1 MTDRAERRALALALY
16 EAAVAAAD
24 PAQVVLEGLAAHAAT
39 LEPLASRPHWII
51 AVGKAAPAMAGAA
64 RAWCATER
72 RHLAGGL
79 VVGTD
84 PGTGGLRLVESSIDD
99 ALTLATAGGV
109 PLDHLAGDHPVPGPR
124 SLVAAAAL
132 ERLTQRVG
140 PDDVVLVL
148 VSGGTSALIGAPIDG
163 IRAVDLATL
172 HTLLLGAGVPIGRI
186 NAVRKRFSRWG
197 AGRLAIAL
205 RHARVVPI
213 LLADVPNEDPA
224 MIGSGPVSPDPL
236 TAGQVERVLREAG
249 IATRLPLSIAST
261 LGAMRADPARET
273 PKPDDP
279 AFTALAE
286 PIVRGNAL
294 ALAGAAAVARER
306 GWHVITEPAPL
317 HGDAAA
323 AGHLV
328 AHRAR
333 RAAPGTVLLWGGE
346 TAVRLPDPHGVG
358 GRCQQ
363 LALAAAEE
371 CAESSVP
378 VTLLAAGTDGRDGPT
393 DAAGAV
399 VDEGTRI
406 TPTALRDALRRCDA
420 HPVLAAAGALLPARA
435 TGTNVMDLVVA
446 IRS

>member
-39 LEPLASRPHWII
+39 LEPLSARPHWII

-64 RAWCATER
+64 RAWCATEGR
-72 RHLAGGL
+72 QLAGGL

-84 PGTGGLRLVESSIDD
+84 PAAGALGIDESSIDD
-99 ALTLATAGGV
+99 ALTLATAGGA

-132 ERLTQRVG
+132 EHLTHRIA

-148 VSGGTSALIGAPIDG
+148 ISGGTSALIGAPIDG
-163 IRAVDLATL
+163 IRAIDLAAL
-172 HTLLLGAGVPIGRI
+172 HALLLGAGVPISRI

-197 AGRLAIAL
+197 AGRLAVAL

-261 LGAMRADPARET
+261 LGAMRADPERET

-279 AFTALAE
+279 AFIAVAE

-306 GWHVITEPAPL
+306 GWYVITEPAPL

-323 AGHLV
+323 AGHVV

-363 LALAAAEE
+363 LALASAEE
-371 CAESSVP
+371 FAESSVP

-420 HPVLAAAGALLPARA
+420 HTVLGAAGALLPARV

>member
-39 LEPLASRPHWII
+39 LEPLAARPHWII

-148 VSGGTSALIGAPIDG
+148 ISGGTSALIGAPIDG

-294 ALAGAAAVARER
+294 ALAGAAAVARQR

-323 AGHLV
+323 AGHVV
-328 AHRAR
+328 ALRAR

-363 LALAAAEE
+363 LALAAVEE
-371 CAESSVP
+371 FAESSVP

>member
-39 LEPLASRPHWII
+39 LEPLAARPHWII

-64 RAWCATER
+64 RAWCAIER

-84 PGTGGLRLVESSIDD
+84 PGTGGLRLAESSIDD

-148 VSGGTSALIGAPIDG
+148 ISGGTSALIGAPIDG

-197 AGRLAIAL
+197 AGRLAVAL

-236 TAGQVERVLREAG
+236 TAAQVERVLREAG

-279 AFTALAE
+279 AFIALAE

-294 ALAGAAAVARER
+294 ALAGAAAVARQR

-323 AGHLV
+323 AGHVV

-371 CAESSVP
+371 FAESSVP

-399 VDEGTRI
+399 VDEGTPI

>member
-24 PAQVVLEGLAAHAAT
+24 PAQVVLEGLAAHATT
-39 LEPLASRPHWII
+39 LETLATRPHWII
-51 AVGKAAPAMAGAA
+51 AVGKAAPAMAEAA
-64 RAWCATER
+64 RAWCADER
-72 RHLAGGL
+72 RPLAGGL
-79 VVGTD
+79 VIGADPNVGD
-84 PGTGGLRLVESSIDD
+84 RVE
-99 ALTLATAGGV
+99 
-109 PLDHLAGDHPVPGPR
+109 PMHHLAGDHPVPGPR
-124 SLVAAAAL
+124 SLAAAAAL
-132 ERLTQRVG
+132 DRLTQRIA

-148 VSGGTSALIGAPIDG
+148 VSGGTSALIGAPIEG
-163 IRAVDLATL
+163 IRAVDLAAL
-172 HTLLLGAGVPIGRI
+172 HALLLGAGVPIGRI

-197 AGRLAIAL
+197 AGRLAVAL
-205 RHARVVPI
+205 RHAQIIPI

-236 TAGQVERVLREAG
+236 TAAQIERVLREAG

-261 LGAMRADPARET
+261 LGAMRADAARET

-279 AFTALAE
+279 AFSAVAE
-286 PIVRGNAL
+286 PVVRGNAL
-294 ALAGAAAVARER
+294 ALAGAAAAARER
-306 GWHVITEPAPL
+306 GWDVIAAPAPL
-317 HGDAAA
+317 HGDAAS

-328 AHRAR
+328 AHLAR

-346 TAVRLPDPHGVG
+346 TSVRLPEPHGLG

-371 CAESSVP
+371 FAESKVP

-393 DAAGAV
+393 DAAGAI
-399 VDEGTRI
+399 VDEGTPL
-406 TPTALRDALRRCDA
+406 TPTTLRDALRRCDA
-420 HPVLAAAGALLPARA
+420 HPVLAAAGALLPARV

>member
-1 MTDRAERRALALALY
+1 MDRAERRALALALY

-24 PAQVVLEGLAAHAAT
+24 PAHVVLEGLAAHAAT
-39 LEPLASRPHWII
+39 LEPLATRPHWII
-51 AVGKAAPAMAGAA
+51 AVGKAAPAMADAA
-64 RAWCATER
+64 RAWCEDER
-72 RHLAGGL
+72 HPLAGGL
-79 VVGTD
+79 LVGAD
-84 PGTGGLRLVESSIDD
+84 PGVGDRVE
-99 ALTLATAGGV
+99 
-109 PLDHLAGDHPVPGPR
+109 PLHHLAGDHPVPGPR
-124 SLVAAAAL
+124 SLAAAAAL
-132 ERLTQRVG
+132 DRLTQRIA

-148 VSGGTSALIGAPIDG
+148 ISGGTSALIGAPIEG
-163 IRAVDLATL
+163 IRAVDLAAL
-172 HTLLLGAGVPIGRI
+172 HALLLGAGVPIGRI

-197 AGRLAIAL
+197 AGRLAVAL
-205 RHARVVPI
+205 RQARVIPI

-236 TAGQVERVLREAG
+236 TAAQIERVLREAG

-261 LGAMRADPARET
+261 LGAMRADAARET

-279 AFTALAE
+279 AFSAVAE
-286 PIVRGNAL
+286 PVVRGNAL
-294 ALAGAAAVARER
+294 ALAGAAAAARER
-306 GWHVITEPAPL
+306 GWDVIAAPAPL
-317 HGDAAA
+317 HGDAAS

-328 AHRAR
+328 AHLAW

-346 TAVRLPDPHGVG
+346 TSVRLPEPHGLG

-371 CAESSVP
+371 FAEWKVP

-393 DAAGAV
+393 DAAGAI
-399 VDEGTRI
+399 VDEGTPL
-406 TPTALRDALRRCDA
+406 TPTTLRDALRRCDA
-420 HPVLAAAGALLPARA
+420 HPVLAAAGALLPARV

>member
-24 PAQVVLEGLAAHAAT
+24 PAQVVLEGLAAHAAP
-39 LEPLASRPHWII
+39 LEPLAARPHWII

-64 RAWCATER
+64 RAWCAIER

-84 PGTGGLRLVESSIDD
+84 PGTGGLRLAESSIDD

-109 PLDHLAGDHPVPGPR
+109 PLDRLAGDHPVPGPR

-148 VSGGTSALIGAPIDG
+148 ISGGTSALIGAPIDG

-197 AGRLAIAL
+197 AGRLAVAL

-236 TAGQVERVLREAG
+236 TAAQVERVLREAG

-279 AFTALAE
+279 AFIALAE

-294 ALAGAAAVARER
+294 ALAGAAAVARQR

-323 AGHLV
+323 AGHVV

-371 CAESSVP
+371 FAESSVP

-399 VDEGTRI
+399 VDEGTPI